1 MITTSD
7 TRAFFFEMLTTA
19 LDRRHVNASEPVVV
33 YLRDLLSDSAHRIH
47 PTDAPIVSR
56 FAEAIEVDDP
66 REKRDKLRQTGDAA
80 LYTCGFFQEH
90 VESRGM
96 SVQYYAAM
104 GGRAYAT
111 AASIP
116 GPLRSVLGELAEK
129 FESFADVLDEV
140 RETTTLRTPQDIV
153 KLYDRWRK
161 TNSPRLA
168 ERLQREGVFPGAG
181 MFSDDEPSVH

>member
-19 LDRRHVNASEPVVV
+19 LDRQRVAASGPVVV
-33 YLRDLLSDSAHRIH
+33 YLRDLLSDSAHSIH
-47 PTDAPIVSR
+47 PSDAPIVSR
-56 FAEAIEVDDP
+56 LAEAIEAGDP

-90 VESRGM
+90 VESKGM
-96 SVQYYAAM
+96 TVSYYAAM
-104 GGRAYAT
+104 GGRAYRA
-111 AASIP
+111 AASMP
-116 GPLRSVLGELAEK
+116 GPLREVLGELAEN

-161 TNSPRLA
+161 TQNPRLA

-181 MFSDDEPSVH
+181 VFSDDEPSIH